1 MYTLD
6 YNTFINLLLNISLYF
21 MISTLGAFVKDLYN
35 SIVKKDEV
43 IRIKRIL
50 VGSIFAT
57 FVLIGIED
65 FILKKYTINVVL
77 FIAFILGGV
86 GFELFGKWVTVDI
99 IEKIIKNR
107 KV

>member
-6 YNTFINLLLNISLYF
+6 YSAFINLLLNISLYF
-21 MISTLGAFVKDLYN
+21 MIATLGAFIKDLYN

-43 IRIKRIL
+43 IRVKRIL
-50 VGSIFAT
+50 VGSVFAT

-65 FILKKYTINVVL
+65 FILKKYTINTIM
-77 FIAFILGGV
+77 FIAFVLGGV

-99 IEKIIKNR
+99 IEKILR
-107 KV
+107 K